1 MVYLLIGEKT
11 SDIFWHRLRI
21 LSDHRHDIFCN
32 FGRIRVACENQKRY
46 YHISFDMPWPVT
58 NPTGLGDPR

>member
-21 LSDHRHDIFCN
+21 LSDHRHDIFYN

-46 YHISFDMPWPVT
+46 YHISCDMPWSVT